1 MRCHRISRRKPAIAF
16 IVVLLA
22 SLLGISPSL
31 CAEHLTRET
40 EEAFARYV
48 RASEARLD
56 QGLVGRGGF
65 LSVDAL
71 PQSSREQAYA
81 DLKNGHVL
89 IQQSQSNDLAGAL
102 SVPGGLVHDW
112 TGTVFIPGV
121 SMSQVISVLQDY
133 DHASQYYRPQV
144 LKSKLLAH
152 SGNDFHVFL
161 QLKQVHVVTVVL
173 NTEYDVH
180 YMLLDENHTL
190 SRSYSTRVAEL
201 ERAGEPQEREIP
213 VGDDHGFLWRLY
225 SYWRFYQ
232 SEDGVYV
239 ECNAISLTRS
249 VPIGLGWLVRPFIE
263 AVPKD
268 SLVFTLEAT
277 RESVVEQMHGS
288 SSKNFFYGRATDELK
303 TGCGQSCGFES
314 NRSK

>member
-152 SGNDFHVFL
+152 SGNGFHVFL

-173 NTEYDVH
+173 DTEYDVH

-190 SRSYSTRVAEL
+190 SRSYSTRVAEV
-201 ERAGEPQEREIP
+201 ERVGEPQEREIP
-213 VGDDHGFLWRLY
+213 VGVDHGFLWHLY

-232 SEDGVYV
+232 SKDGVYI

-263 AVPKD
+263 TVPKD

-288 SSKNFFYGRATDELK
+288 SSKKLLLWERNG
-303 TGCGQSCGFES
+303 
-314 NRSK
+314 

>member
-1 MRCHRISRRKPAIAF
+1 MISKSLNQPMSCGKVRPMRCHGISRRKPAIAF
-16 IVVLLA
+16 IVVHLA
-22 SLLGISPSL
+22 SLLGTSPSL
-31 CAEHLTRET
+31 HAERLTKET
-40 EEAFARYV
+40 EQAFAQYV
-48 RASEARLD
+48 RASEARMDEDLA
-56 QGLVGRGGF
+56 GRGGF

-89 IQQSQSNDLAGAL
+89 IQQFQRNDLAGAL
-102 SVPGGLVHDW
+102 SVAGGLVHDW

-133 DHASQYYRPQV
+133 DHASQYYGPQV

-161 QLKQVHVVTVVL
+161 RLKQVHVVTVVL
-173 NTEYDVH
+173 DTEYDVH
-180 YMLLDENHTL
+180 YLLLDENHAF
-190 SRSYSTRVAEL
+190 SRSYSTRVAEV
-201 ERAGEPQEREIP
+201 ERAGEPQEREMP

-232 SEDGVYV
+232 SKGGVYI

-249 VPIGLGWLVRPFIE
+249 VPIGLGWLVRPFVE
-263 AVPKD
+263 TVPKD

-288 SSKNFFYGRATDELK
+288 SSEKLLLW
-303 TGCGQSCGFES
+303 ES
-314 NRSK
+314 NG